1 MGPLSQIDRSTP
13 TSHDAAAATRSVAAV
28 SAVDT
33 GSDAVRVR
41 LRSRQETRE
50 TGDATIDQALASSQ
64 SSPRTVTYSF
74 NEVPAASA
82 SVELQQSR
90 SSSDRQRVREALNY
104 YATVAQVQFVEVG
117 AGGDLQYSVAA
128 APSPAEVQKA
138 RGGAETQT
146 EDKAQD
152 ERRQTETAA
161 AQQQATAEAAT
172 KVQQSQQT
180 DDLLGLNLPD
190 PDGQGGTPTIG

>member
-1 MGPLSQIDRSTP
+1 MGPLSQIDRSTT
-13 TSHDAAAATRSVAAV
+13 TSHDAPMTVRSVTPV
-28 SAVDT
+28 SEVDT
-33 GSDAVRVR
+33 GSGSVRVR
-41 LRSRQETRE
+41 LREHRE
-50 TGDATIDQALASSQ
+50 TGDASVDQALSSSSQ
-64 SSPRTVTYSF
+64 SVMRTVTYSF
-74 NEVPAASA
+74 NEVPAAA
-82 SVELQQSR
+82 ATIEQQQSR

-117 AGGDLQYSVAA
+117 AGGDLQYAVTA

-138 RGGAETQT
+138 RSAEAQT
-146 EDKAQD
+146 DDDAKD
-152 ERRQTETAA
+152 ERRDAETAV
-161 AQQQATAEAAT
+161 AQQQAAVEAAT

>member
-1 MGPLSQIDRSTP
+1 MGPLSQIDRSTT
-13 TSHDAAAATRSVAAV
+13 TSHDAAASARSVTAV

-41 LRSRQETRE
+41 QRSRQETRG
-50 TGDATIDQALASSQ
+50 TGDVTIDQALASSKT
-64 SSPRTVTYSF
+64 SPRTVTYSF
-74 NEVPAASA
+74 SEVPAAAA

-90 SSSDRQRVREALNY
+90 STSDRQRVREALNY

-117 AGGDLQYSVAA
+117 AGGDLQYAVTA

-138 RGGAETQT
+138 RAADSQAEN
-146 EDKAQD
+146 DSQD
-152 ERRQTETAA
+152 ERRDTQNAV
-161 AQQQATAEAAT
+161 AQQQAAAEAAA